1 MSTSSKMT
9 LGTVNEITD
18 FNSASANQ
26 VGVVSN
32 SINVLCEKLFELL
45 KMKLGRDALP
55 TQISQESDQAM
66 EREFGKAL
74 ELFDLECDNL
84 SNDIE
89 MEKKEF
95 INYFLKYGADNMMTD
110 KLIQEYKSQRDKNFN
125 HIIGE
130 LEDIHTKLDDGF
142 VNDDRANE
150 L

>member
-1 MSTSSKMT
+1 MT

-130 LEDIHTKLDDGF
+130 LEDIHTKLDNGF
-142 VNDDRANE
+142 VDDDRANE

>member
-1 MSTSSKMT
+1 MT

>member
-110 KLIQEYKSQRDKNFN
+110 KLIQEYESQRDKNFN

-130 LEDIHTKLDDGF
+130 LEDIHTKLDNGF
-142 VNDDRANE
+142 VDDDRANE

>member
-130 LEDIHTKLDDGF
+130 LEDIHTKLDNGF
-142 VNDDRANE
+142 VDDDRANE